1 MKLFSNSKILKSSL
15 FKTGAKYSAVSTTSS
30 IVEMLVGLV
39 MMFWLLPE
47 QIGKWNAVSIFI
59 AYLPFLQLGI
69 QSGLSVEL
77 PIKLGN
83 NDDKQAKILIS
94 NGFAFAILISI
105 IITLV
110 GVILTFVYYFNY
122 GLDLALGIVTITIVG
137 VTSSFKLHFVARFR
151 SAGAFDNL
159 TKIIFINIPITI
171 SLVYFIYRF
180 DYLGILIYNSVKS
193 IAFVGCMVIYLPYK
207 EVKPKFSKSGFIELL
222 KTGIALLIPNNISN
236 AAQTIP
242 KWIILTK
249 STVETLG
256 LYTPAIA
263 VNSLISLLPNQ
274 IAQFFHPQ
282 MGYLYGQ
289 TKKASSMWPYVKKM
303 NIYMPLAA
311 LVIAAGIWL
320 LAPWGLRVFFP
331 KYIESLWAMRIMCIA
346 FVFSAAGTTR
356 VVFFTIHEY
365 LYAYIVSVLDCV
377 GCFVFPYLFTYI
389 IPQDILTSV
398 SLGLAINSVLKYV
411 LTFILLKKALLSS
424 KYN

>member
-1 MKLFSNSKILKSSL
+1 MKLPFKNKIFKSDL
-15 FKTGAKYSAVSTTSS
+15 LKTGAKYSAVSTTNS

-47 QIGKWNAVSIFI
+47 EIGQWNTVSLFL

-83 NDDKQAKILIS
+83 NDEKRARELMS
-94 NGFAFAILISI
+94 NGYAFAILISCVI
-105 IITLV
+105 IFIGL
-110 GVILTFVYYFNY
+110 ILTLIYFNKY
-122 GLDLALGIVTITIVG
+122 GYNLALGIVTITISG
-137 VTSSFKLHFVARFR
+137 VASSFQLHFIARFR

-159 TKIIFINIPITI
+159 TKVILINIPIVI
-171 SLVYFIYRF
+171 SLVFFIYK
-180 DYLGILIYNSVKS
+180 YHYYGILIYNSVKS
-193 IAFVGCMVIYLPYK
+193 VVYVCLMFSFLPYK
-207 EVKPKFSKSGFIELL
+207 DVKPSFSKSGFLEIL
-222 KTGIALLIPNNISN
+222 KTGVALLIPNNISN

-377 GCFVFPYLFTYI
+377 GCFVFPYLFTFI